1 MNSLHEL
8 AERAQALRHRLR
20 RMRQQLIVFFA
31 VVGPGIITANVD
43 NDAGGIY
50 TYSLAGAQYGYTL
63 LWSLVPMTFALVVA
77 QEMSAR
83 MGVVTGKGLSDLI
96 REEFGF
102 RITFLVMMAVLAVNL
117 GNIFAEFA
125 GIASSLEIFGV
136 SKYISVP
143 LGALLVWL
151 LVVKGTY
158 RFVEK
163 IFLIACVF
171 YISYVF
177 SAILAKPDWWV
188 AAANTVR
195 PHIPAERGYL
205 IMLIGLV
212 GTTVAPWQQ
221 FYLQAAVVEK
231 NVPLRRYKEARW
243 DAVIGALVSMVVVFF
258 IIVACAATL
267 HVSGHRH
274 ILDAAEA
281 AIALKPLAGEWASG
295 LFAFGLLN
303 ASLFAASVLPLS
315 TAYVICEGL
324 GVEAGLDKRFREAPF
339 FYWLYTALLAVG
351 AGIILL
357 PGAPLV
363 RIAVLS
369 QVVNGFLLP
378 VVLIFMLL
386 LVNRRDLMGE
396 YRNTRSFNIIAWS
409 TSVVMIALTLMLIYL
424 TVWRGEMEAL
434 AQLR

>member
-1 MNSLHEL
+1 MRLF
-8 AERAQALRHRLR
+8 AQFVAKADAGRRRLR
-20 RMRQQLIVFFA
+20 RLRQQLIIFFA
-31 VVGPGIITANVD
+31 VIGPGVITANVD

-50 TYSLAGAQYGYTL
+50 TYSLAGAQFGYSL
-63 LWSLVPMTFALVVA
+63 LWSLIPMTFALVVA

-102 RITFLVMMAVLAVNL
+102 RITFVVMGLVLACNL
-117 GNIFAEFA
+117 GNILAEFA

-143 LGALLVWL
+143 IGAVLVWV

-163 IFLIACVF
+163 IFLFACFF
-171 YISYVF
+171 YVSYIF
-177 SAILAKPDWWV
+177 SALLARPDWGQ
-188 AAANTVR
+188 AAYHTVR
-195 PHIPAERGYL
+195 PQISADRAYL

-231 NVPLRRYKEARW
+231 NVPLRRYAEARW
-243 DAVIGALVSMVVVFF
+243 DAIAGALVSMAVVFF

-281 AIALKPLAGEWASG
+281 AIALKPLAGRWASG

-303 ASLFAASVLPLS
+303 ASLFAASVLPIS

-324 GVEAGLDKRFREAPF
+324 GVETGIDKRFREAPF
-339 FYWLYTALLAVG
+339 FYWLYTALIVVG
-351 AGIILL
+351 ASMILI

-369 QVVNGFLLP
+369 QVFNGFLLP
-378 VVLIFMLL
+378 VVLIFMLR
-386 LVNRRDLMGE
+386 LVNRKDLMGE
-396 YRNTRSFNIIAWS
+396 YRNSRGFNAVAWS
-409 TSVVMIALTLMLIYL
+409 TSVVMIALTLLL
-424 TVWRGEMEAL
+424 TYMVVWRGQAQAL
-434 AQLR
+434 ARQ